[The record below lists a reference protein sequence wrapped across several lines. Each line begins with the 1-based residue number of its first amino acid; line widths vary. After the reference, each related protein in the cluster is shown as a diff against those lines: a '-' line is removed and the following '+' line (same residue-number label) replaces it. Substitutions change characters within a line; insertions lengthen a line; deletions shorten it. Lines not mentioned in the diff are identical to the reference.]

1 MFFLQF
7 LFLNNANLKSIL
19 ILGLVIGVVLLV
31 LLFFSILKLN
41 RLKNEL
47 ILKKSTI
54 DSLLK
59 EQELKFFN
67 AIIKVQEKER
77 QRIAQDLHDRLGSL
91 LSVAK
96 LQYQSVEEYL
106 RKLNIPNLKQYSKAN
121 LLLDEACAE
130 VRNISYSMISGTL
143 MKFGLVAAL
152 EDLKESIQGINTI
165 NIDLFVHNYKNQLEQ
180 EVEITIYRIIQELVS
195 NALVHANAHEITIQ
209 LMYGRNGLNIIVE
222 DDGNGFDVNNISKDR
237 GIGLKNIRY
246 RVDEIKGE
254 LNIDSSLGKGT
265 TVTIDI
271 PLNELIVL

>member
-1 MFFLQF
+1 LFFLQF